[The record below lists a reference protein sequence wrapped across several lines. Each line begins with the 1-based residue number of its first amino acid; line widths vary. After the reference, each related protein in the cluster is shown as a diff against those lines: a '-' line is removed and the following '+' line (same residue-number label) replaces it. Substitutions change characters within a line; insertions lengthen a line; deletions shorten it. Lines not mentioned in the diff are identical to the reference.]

1 MRPQLSFAI
10 YADRDEVRR
19 ELHDRVGETGEA
31 EVVASLK
38 EPRELREAVTNQRP
52 DVLLI
57 DLGEQADGLLDR
69 LESLPTP
76 RPVLL
81 FVGPGE
87 DTQLILRSMRL
98 GAREFFPSELPE
110 GALKAVIHRL
120 RIESAPTASIQRN
133 APVVAVMG
141 AKGGVGAT
149 VLACQL
155 AAALQ
160 KGGAR
165 TAVMDLNLPLGDIAL
180 YLDVHPQ
187 YTFGD
192 LAAETDLFDATY
204 LHTVL
209 QRHPSGLQVLAS
221 PERAEDAE
229 IINAHHMER
238 ALAFLRADFD
248 WVVCDLSRKWDEV
261 ALRALDLADLI
272 YLVTVKDVPTLSHAR
287 QCLGLL
293 ERLGIARDKVK
304 LVANRDSRSD
314 TITEKDYAG
323 FLGRGPDIRI
333 PNDYGAVSS
342 ILNHGTTVPE
352 RASARVLRE
361 AFARLVVQ
369 THEWCG
375 IESHEEEVTETTG
388 FRLPFWRK

>member
-10 YADRDEVRR
+10 YAERDEVRR
-19 ELHDRVGETGEA
+19 NLHDRVGETGEA

-38 EPRELREAVTNQRP
+38 EPGEL
-52 DVLLI
+52 
-57 DLGEQADGLLDR
+57 

-81 FVGPGE
+81 FAGSAE
-87 DTQLILRSMRL
+87 DTQLILRAMRL
-98 GAREFFPSELPE
+98 GAREFFTGELPE

-120 RIESAPTASIQRN
+120 RIETTPTASIQRN
-133 APVVAVMG
+133 APVIAVMG

-160 KGGAR
+160 KSGSR
-165 TAVMDLNLPLGDIAL
+165 TAVMDLNLPLGDVAL

-187 YTFGD
+187 YMFVD
-192 LAAETDLFDATY
+192 VAAETDLFDATY

-229 IINAHHMER
+229 IVNAHHMER

-248 WVVCDLSRKWDEV
+248 WVVCDVSRKWDELT
-261 ALRALDLADLI
+261 LRALDLADLI

-314 TITEKDYAG
+314 AINEKDYAG

-333 PNDYGAVSS
+333 PNDYEAISS
-342 ILNHGTTVPE
+342 VLNHGTTVTE
-352 RASARVLRE
+352 RASARVLRD
-361 AFARLVVQ
+361 AFAQLLAQ
-369 THEWCG
+369 THQWCG
-375 IESHEEEVTETTG
+375 IEPREEETKETSG

>member
-31 EVVASLK
+31 EVVASLR
-38 EPRELREAVTNQRP
+38 EPGELREAVTNQRP
-52 DVLLI
+52 DVLLV
-57 DLGEQADGLLDR
+57 DLGQQPEGLLDR

-81 FVGPGE
+81 FVGSGE
-87 DTQLILRSMRL
+87 DTQLILRAMRL
-98 GAREFFPSELPE
+98 GAREFFPGDLPE

-155 AAALQ
+155 ADALQ

-165 TAVMDLNLPLGDIAL
+165 TAVMDLNLPLGDVAL
-180 YLDVHPQ
+180 YLDINPQ

-192 LAAETDLFDATY
+192 VAAESELFDATY
-204 LHTVL
+204 LQSVL
-209 QRHPSGLQVLAS
+209 QRHPSGLQILAS

-229 IINAHHMER
+229 FINAHHMER
-238 ALAFLRADFD
+238 ALSFLRSDFD
-248 WVVCDLSRKWDEV
+248 WVVCDVSRKWDDV
-261 ALRALDLADLI
+261 ALRALELADLI

-293 ERLGIARDKVK
+293 ERLGIPRDKVR

-314 TITEKDYAG
+314 AITEKDYAG
-323 FLGRGPDIRI
+323 FLGRAPDVHI
-333 PNDYGAVSS
+333 PNDYEAISS
-342 ILNHGTTVPE
+342 VLNQGTTVTG
-352 RASARVLRE
+352 RASARGLRD
-361 AFARLVVQ
+361 AFAKLVAQ

-375 IESHEEEVTETTG
+375 IELREEETKDTGG